1 MIGPGFRKTYP
12 GIELIHAA
20 YFVYCEPTLHNL
32 KKLQEYLLRYPF
44 GEKPEAIRDLENSLA
59 YVIRPN
65 KRLKTP
71 FILNE
76 ELTDRGRKAVTS
88 SLLECLPHETYF
100 VPAEGSEGLYGTYSG
115 KGLLPIPDWPS
126 VTESAPIQDEPGIK
140 AYALKALPVL
150 NQSLGFIEPPKAIA
164 DTLESDPPTAR
175 QMMYLRFWGLGK
187 SISKKAFMP
196 WRMRIE
202 RELPSRA
209 LAWDHWKKE
218 HPALD
223 ASNNPDNVPLGIG
236 YEYIKR
242 IENARAAGETPA
254 VVVNCP
260 SPTSVEI
267 FGPAK
272 PARPVPEK
280 TWISRQEEAKS
291 GFTIQI
297 SADISSGTV
306 TIESKQDSMRSSKTQ
321 ASLNAEVVRE
331 SQISKEETL
340 PNRETDSEIPEN

>member
-12 GIELIHAA
+12 GIEFIHAA

-32 KKLQEYLLRYPF
+32 RKLQEYLLRYPF

-65 KRLKTP
+65 KRLKTQ
-71 FILNE
+71 FVLNE
-76 ELTDRGRKAVTS
+76 ELTDRGRNAVTS

-100 VPAEGSEGLYGTYSG
+100 VPDEGSDGLHGTYSG

-140 AYALKALPVL
+140 TYVLKALPVL
-150 NQSLGFIEPPKAIA
+150 NRPLGFIEPPEAIA
-164 DTLESDPPTAR
+164 DTTESDPPTAR

-187 SISKKAFMP
+187 TISKKAFIP

-218 HPALD
+218 HQALD
-223 ASNNPDNVPLGIG
+223 ASNSPDDVPLGIG
-236 YEYIKR
+236 YEYIGR
-242 IENARAAGETPA
+242 IENARAAGETA
-254 VVVNCP
+254 GVGVNCP
-260 SPTSVEI
+260 SPTFVEI
-267 FGPAK
+267 FGSAK

-280 TWISRQEEAKS
+280 TWISRQEEAQS
-291 GFTIQI
+291 GFNIHI
-297 SADISSGTV
+297 SADINSGTI
-306 TIESKQDSMRSSKTQ
+306 TIESKMDSMRSSKTRP
-321 ASLNAEVVRE
+321 SPNAEVSRE
-331 SQISKEETL
+331 SQLSKEE
-340 PNRETDSEIPEN
+340 